1 MMKVVFN
8 ITLASLVMPMGCGS
22 STVPSSPLATQTNSS
37 LEPVQT
43 LRVDIS
49 AVDTT
54 FVTRDHFIA
63 SVEMQISGEPFA
75 EAMGR
80 NLSGFSRDFVCQLGD
95 CQPSIYYDPALNNG
109 LAGGP
114 NGRIDLPG
122 FASGVESYE
131 YSKQPMNNIA
141 FESGAGTSLA
151 FGPVLDSTGAT
162 GTDALGLASAWF

>member
-8 ITLASLVMPMGCGS
+8 ITLASLVMPIGCGS

-75 EAMGR
+75 QAMGR
-80 NLSGFSRDFVCQLGD
+80 DLSGYSRDFVCQLPVCSPD
-95 CQPSIYYDPALNNG
+95 NYYDPALNG
-109 LAGGP
+109 GVAGGAHP
-114 NGRIDLPG
+114 TTDIAG
-122 FASGVESYE
+122 
-131 YSKQPMNNIA
+131 YSTA
-141 FESGAGTSLA
+141 
-151 FGPVLDSTGAT
+151 V
-162 GTDALGLASAWF
+162 